1 MVLFYFVRW
10 GRSRPW
16 SRWGHIDGV
25 SHLGGCAYSAGR
37 FYFYRQGLKSG
48 GVRPILGRRR
58 PGGPERA
65 EIRRNMH
72 FPSSN
77 RGEQN
82 VYFLGMALAFRP
94 GLRITAG
101 PAWYPREVLR
111 GERPKRFFPPFL
123 IGEKWGISGASPA
136 GALVSA
142 DEIGEGQVILN
153 KNDNEWILNPNN
165 CVLFAQKQV
174 TEIWCGCG

>member
-1 MVLFYFVRW
+1 
-10 GRSRPW
+10 
-16 SRWGHIDGV
+16 
-25 SHLGGCAYSAGR
+25 
-37 FYFYRQGLKSG
+37 
-48 GVRPILGRRR
+48 
-58 PGGPERA
+58 
-65 EIRRNMH
+65 MH

-123 IGEKWGISGASPA
+123 IGEKWGPA
-136 GALVSA
+136 ERPRLGRWSLPMKSEK
-142 DEIGEGQVILN
+142 DRLS
-153 KNDNEWILNPNN
+153 
-165 CVLFAQKQV
+165 
-174 TEIWCGCG
+174 